1 MQNKLT
7 LRMDNELIIRAKKF
21 ARQRGKSLSRLV
33 SEYFQYLT
41 SEDNTDHLTLPPH
54 VKSLYGSLSDSQV
67 NESDYKEYIRNK
79 YL

>member
-54 VKSLYGSLSDSQV
+54 VKSLYGSLSDSLV